1 MNPSPIT
8 EVFGKAKISALACTL
23 ALATV
28 PSVASAQAASA
39 DVSRSESYAA
49 EAFEAYQ
56 KKDFQGAVVLYMK
69 ALEAAPSADVL
80 FNLAKIYDTK
90 LNDRPL
96 AMSFYRRYI
105 ADPGAEPERVRT
117 ANARLVELRDLEA
130 AANEKPA
137 ATSPAAATGS
147 GEEQKTLASG
157 GNRGGPSGGGESAKT
172 LPPAA
177 DSHGLTGMQWAG
189 IATGVVGLG
198 GVVVGTVFGFGAKSD
213 VDIAKQDC
221 SGNDCRTQ
229 RGVDAAKDASSKAD
243 VSTIAFI
250 AGGALTV
257 VGTILLI
264 AGGSSTSTERPTAH
278 VRITPYAGP
287 GSLGTQVSGRF

>member
-1 MNPSPIT
+1 MNPSPT
-8 EVFGKAKISALACTL
+8 TDVFRKAKISALACTL
-23 ALATV
+23 TLATV
-28 PSVASAQAASA
+28 PSIASAQPASA

-117 ANARLVELRDLEA
+117 ANARLAELRELEA

-137 ATSPAAATGS
+137 ATSAAGGAAAGS
-147 GEEQKTLASG
+147 GEDQ
-157 GNRGGPSGGGESAKT
+157 KT
-172 LPPAA
+172 LPPGESRSGTGEKPKTLPPSTE
-177 DSHGLTGMQWAG
+177 SHGLTGMQWAG

-221 SGNDCRTQ
+221 SGNNCRTQ

-243 VSTIAFI
+243 VSTISFI

-264 AGGSSTSTERPTAH
+264 AGGSSTSAERPTAH
-278 VRITPYAGP
+278 LNVTPYAGP

>member
-1 MNPSPIT
+1 MNPSTTT
-8 EVFGKAKISALACTL
+8 EVFGKAKILALACTL
-23 ALATV
+23 SLATV
-28 PSVASAQAASA
+28 PSVASAEAASA

-117 ANARLVELRDLEA
+117 ANARLAELRELEA

-137 ATSPAAATGS
+137 AASPAAAAAAGS
-147 GEEQKTLASG
+147 GEDQRTLPSG
-157 GNRGGPSGGGESAKT
+157 GSRGGPSGTGENQKT

-177 DSHGLTGMQWAG
+177 
-189 IATGVVGLG
+189 
-198 GVVVGTVFGFGAKSD
+198 
-213 VDIAKQDC
+213 
-221 SGNDCRTQ
+221 
-229 RGVDAAKDASSKAD
+229 
-243 VSTIAFI
+243 
-250 AGGALTV
+250 
-257 VGTILLI
+257 
-264 AGGSSTSTERPTAH
+264 
-278 VRITPYAGP
+278 
-287 GSLGTQVSGRF
+287 